1 MTQPDSKRR
10 TDGRRQLLLYMAPD
24 LIRTLKQKSLD
35 EDRPVYLIVEEILA
49 EKLTEQGQQKRD
61 VA

>member
-1 MTQPDSKRR
+1 MTQTDTKRR

-24 LIRTLKQKSLD
+24 LIRTLKRKALD
-35 EDRPVYLIVEEILA
+35 EERPLYLIVEEMLA
-49 EKLTEQGQQKRD
+49 EKLAEQEHQKRD